1 MGQSLS
7 KHGAEEVMQG
17 ALKSHPAIDQ
27 TMAGSFYMESTIN
40 LMNADHFSKEKSQLL
55 REFLHSV
62 ANPKEENATLGKSFA
77 AYLSDLDDTHR
88 NSSIQ
93 QALDMMIFIGC
104 KYAKLLPSF
113 MAAFDDALKSYAK
126 DIENLS
132 YLIKLCG
139 RVARSREQVV
149 DDILDT
155 LIEFTDMDN
164 SIQILKSI
172 TIALHEIGLAYD
184 NKKRVFVP
192 LLKIVK
198 HSDPE
203 LRISAI
209 RSIRTQ
215 LSGQWDKPVKILK
228 DVVLYDDEFEV
239 RQAAVMALG
248 EAGEYRS
255 YALRDT
261 VFSLVDEISDQ
272 VNNMRR
278 TILESEN
285 SGQNAF
291 HVRCR
296 FMDSKEVLKLLYHYT
311 KTYR

>member
-1 MGQSLS
+1 MENALSRQDESLNS
-7 KHGAEEVMQG
+7 DILG
-17 ALKSHPAIDQ
+17 HPAIDQ
-27 TMAGSFYMESTIN
+27 SMMGSFYFESIIN
-40 LMNADHFSKEKSQLL
+40 LMNADQFSKEKSQLL
-55 REFLHSV
+55 REFMISIS
-62 ANPKEENATLGKSFA
+62 NPDKMNASLGKSFGS
-77 AYLSDLDDTHR
+77 YLSAMDEVDR
-88 NSSIQ
+88 NSAIQ
-93 QALDMMIFIGC
+93 HAFDMMIFIGC
-104 KYAKLLPSF
+104 KYAKLLPCF
-113 MAAFDDALKSYAK
+113 MDALKSVMKHYAS
-126 DIENLS
+126 DIPNLS

-139 RVARSREQVV
+139 RVGRSREQAV

-155 LIEFTDMDN
+155 LVDLTNLDRPVVL
-164 SIQILKSI
+164 LKSI
-172 TIALHEIGLAYD
+172 TLSLHEIGLAYE

-198 HSDPE
+198 HSDPD

-255 YALRDT
+255 FALRDT

-278 TILESEN
+278 SIIESEN